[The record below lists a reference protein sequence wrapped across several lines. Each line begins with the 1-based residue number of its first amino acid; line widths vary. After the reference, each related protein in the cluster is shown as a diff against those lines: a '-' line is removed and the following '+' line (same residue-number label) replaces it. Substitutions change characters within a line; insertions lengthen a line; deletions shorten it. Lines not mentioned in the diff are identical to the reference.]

1 MNTDNKTPE
10 EAMDKPVAASAPNAG
25 ESPQTPPDNTQDT
38 KPPSPAAQQS
48 SADAATATANE
59 QAAEKRDGI
68 DAAKPQAQ
76 SASDDNKESAVQNA
90 DAEVAKET
98 KEKAEDT
105 KAAKR
110 SGGGPRRVSG
120 VVVGDKA
127 DKTARV
133 RIERR
138 VKHAL
143 YGKVIRRRT
152 HLQAHD
158 ADNKCRIGDM
168 VTLEESPRFSK
179 TKSWRVV
186 AITPG
191 EGR

>member
-10 EAMDKPVAASAPNAG
+10 EAMDKPVAASTPNAG
-25 ESPQTPPDNTQDT
+25 ESPA
-38 KPPSPAAQQS
+38 PAAQS
-48 SADAATATANE
+48 SAAAESATATE
-59 QAAEKRDGI
+59 KAAQKQDDSG
-68 DAAKPQAQ
+68 AAKPQAQ
-76 SASDDNKESAVQNA
+76 SASDNNKESAAQNA
-90 DAEVAKET
+90 NAEVAKDA
-98 KEKAEDT
+98 KDKAEDA

-110 SGGGPRRVSG
+110 GGGPRRVSG
-120 VVVGDKA
+120 IVIGNKA

-158 ADNKCRIGDM
+158 ADNKCRIGDKVM
-168 VTLEESPRFSK
+168 LEESPRFSK